1 MKVLNTEK
9 EDYHVHSLNFSDG
22 MSTVDEIVKFAG
34 QIGMKKVVITDH
46 SQAAIDVHSEAKK
59 ASRSLLQGNK
69 RWFNVFNGVEVSF
82 GVEADLLDE
91 EGNICDHIQGVKGDF
106 IILSYHYEVFKGDK
120 KKITQAFI
128 KAIEKHHDKI
138 NCIGH
143 VYAFVKDTGIDI
155 TKVVA
160 CANKYKI
167 PLEFNCRYLTS
178 GKHMADSEAMKLML
192 YKADQIYVN
201 SDAHTLWEF
210 RELRKQGFKFLKENG
225 FLK

>member
-9 EDYHVHSLNFSDG
+9 EDYHVHSFNFSDG
-22 MSTVDEIVKFAG
+22 MSTIDEIVKFAG
-34 QIGMKKVVITDH
+34 EIGMKKVVITDH
-46 SQAAIDVHSEAKK
+46 SQAAIDAHNEVKK
-59 ASRSLLQGNK
+59 AARSLIK
-69 RWFNVFNGVEVSF
+69 AERWVNVFNDVKVSF

-91 EGNICDHIQGVKGDF
+91 EGNICDHIQKVKGDF

-120 KKITQAFI
+120 KKVTQAFI
-128 KAIEKHHDKI
+128 KAIEAHHDKI

-143 VYAFVKDTGIDI
+143 IYAFVKDTGIDI

-178 GKHMADSEAMKLML
+178 GKHMADHDAMKLML
-192 YKADQIYVN
+192 SKADSIYVN

-210 RELRKQGFKFLKENG
+210 RELRKKGFEFLQENG